1 MEEGIFEG
9 LKVLDCASFIAAPA
23 AATVLSDFGAEVIKI
38 EPPGSGDPYRNLPNL
53 PGYPRS
59 QHNFAWLLESRNKRS
74 LALDLTKPEGQAVL
88 HRLVAEADVFIT
100 NFPPAVR
107 GRLGMTYAELAPL
120 NERLIY
126 ASFTGYGEKGEE
138 ANKPGF
144 DSNAYWARSGLMDLV
159 RADTDTTPA
168 RSVAGMG
175 DHPCAMALYGAIVTA
190 LYKRERTGKGSH
202 VSSNLMANGIWANG
216 VLAQAKLCGAKFGE
230 RRPRERA
237 LNAVTNHYKCR
248 DGRWIILSLL
258 NEERQWPALAR
269 CLGREDFIT
278 DARFATKPDRHARSL
293 ELIRI
298 FDEIFATRDL
308 AEWRKMLDGNGL
320 VFGVVG
326 ILDDIPD
333 DRQMIDNDVLVPF
346 EDDTMLTVNS
356 PIWVDGSHEG
366 HAAASAR
373 TSASTAT
380 RCCAR
385 PAMTRPRSRSCERRA
400 RWREARLAHV
410 RGAACDRL
418 DHAASL
424 PTVET
429 DSRKMRQLLR
439 HEATASD
446 CGSAPSRRRQGR

>member
-1 MEEGIFEG
+1 MDRRACHLTSPVASPDNIDQMATRTPTTVTGAIMESGIFEG

-23 AATVLSDFGAEVIKI
+23 AATVLSDFGADVIKI

-53 PGYPRS
+53 PGYPVS
-59 QHNFAWLLESRNKRS
+59 PHNYAWMLESRNKKS
-74 LALDLTKPEGQAVL
+74 LALDLGKPEGQDVL
-88 HRLVAEADVFIT
+88 RRLVTQADVFIT

-107 GRLGMTYAELAPL
+107 QRLGITYEELAPL

-159 RADTDTTPA
+159 RADLDTTPA

-190 LYKRERTGKGSH
+190 LYRRERTGKGSH
-202 VSSNLMANGIWANG
+202 VSSNLMANGIWASG
-216 VLAQAKLCGAKFGE
+216 VLAQAKLCGAKFQE

-269 CLGREDFIT
+269 CIGREEFVSDP
-278 DARFATKPDRHARSL
+278 RFATKADRHARSL
-293 ELIRI
+293 ELIKL
-298 FDEIFATRDL
+298 FDDIFATKDL
-308 AEWRKMLDGNGL
+308 AEWRKILDGNGL

-326 ILDDIPD
+326 ILDDIPG
-333 DRQMIDNDVLVPF
+333 DRQMLENDVLVPF
-346 EDDTMLTVNS
+346 ERDGMLTINS
-356 PIWVDGSHEG
+356 PIWVDGAKKKQPHHPPGIGEHSDEVLRTAG
-366 HAAASAR
+366 YDETSIKRLRAA
-373 TSASTAT
+373 
-380 RCCAR
+380 
-385 PAMTRPRSRSCERRA
+385 
-400 RWREARLAHV
+400 
-410 RGAACDRL
+410 G
-418 DHAASL
+418 
-424 PTVET
+424 TV
-429 DSRKMRQLLR
+429 
-439 HEATASD
+439 A
-446 CGSAPSRRRQGR
+446 

>member
-1 MEEGIFEG
+1 MESGIFEG

-23 AATVLSDFGAEVIKI
+23 AATVLSDFGADVIKI
-38 EPPGSGDPYRNLPNL
+38 EPPGSGDPYRDLSKL
-53 PGYPRS
+53 PGYPVS
-59 QHNFAWLLESRNKRS
+59 PHNYAWLLESRNKKS
-74 LALDLTKPEGQAVL
+74 LALDLGKPEGQEVL
-88 HRLVAEADVFIT
+88 RRLAAKADVFIT

-107 GRLGMTYAELAPL
+107 GRLGITYEELAPL
-120 NERLIY
+120 NDRLIY

-159 RADTDTTPA
+159 RADLDTTPA

-190 LYKRERTGKGSH
+190 LYRRERTGKGSH
-202 VSSNLMANGIWANG
+202 VSSNLMANGIWASG
-216 VLAQAKLCGAKFGE
+216 VLAQAKLCGAKFQE

-248 DGRWIILSLL
+248 DGRWLILSLL

-269 CLGREDFIT
+269 CIGREDFVG
-278 DARFATKPDRHARSL
+278 DPRFATKADRHARSL

-308 AEWRKMLDGNGL
+308 AEWRKILDGNGL

-333 DRQMIDNDVLVPF
+333 DKQMLENDVLVPF
-346 EDDTMLTVNS
+346 EGDGMLTINS
-356 PIWVDGSHEG
+356 PIWVDGAGKKQPRHPPGLGEHSDEVLRTAG
-366 HAAASAR
+366 YDEAAI
-373 TSASTAT
+373 
-380 RCCAR
+380 
-385 PAMTRPRSRSCERRA
+385 
-400 RWREARLAHV
+400 
-410 RGAACDRL
+410 
-418 DHAASL
+418 
-424 PTVET
+424 
-429 DSRKMRQLLR
+429 RQLR
-439 HEATASD
+439 AAGTVA
-446 CGSAPSRRRQGR
+446 